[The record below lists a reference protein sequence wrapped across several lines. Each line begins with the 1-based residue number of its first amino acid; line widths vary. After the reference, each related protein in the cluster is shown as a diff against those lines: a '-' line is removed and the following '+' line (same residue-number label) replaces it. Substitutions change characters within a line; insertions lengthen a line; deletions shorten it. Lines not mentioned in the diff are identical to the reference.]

1 MSRQATI
8 KIDRR
13 GKVTATVE
21 LRKGERIMIVSDDAF
36 YKLGGQIDD
45 VVRGHVLLESSSVA
59 WSSIDQEWAD
69 IGSPV
74 AEGRAA

>member
-1 MSRQATI
+1 
-8 KIDRR
+8 
-13 GKVTATVE
+13 
-21 LRKGERIMIVSDDAF
+21 MIVSDDAF